1 MIKKNKLNQLEDFLI
16 KNDIK
21 PEQIILMKSDAS
33 NRRYARI
40 YNQKKSIILMDDQES
55 INLEKFLSIAD
66 IFENLGLSVPKIFI
80 KDIEKGFFLLEDFGD
95 ETYNNFIQNNSEY
108 DYLYESAVDVLGI
121 LQNANI
127 PGDLEIF
134 SENRILKEVSI
145 FLEWTV
151 PYYFGDTKNLI
162 LRNNFINNWKE
173 IAKIIHSKSNVITHF
188 DYHIDNLVWLKNRT
202 NHRRVGILDF
212 QDALIGPQVYDLVSL
227 LQDARINV
235 NEKLQKKLKNRYLK
249 SYRGSKDEFNLIYDF
264 VGAQRNTR
272 ILGVFAR
279 LKLRD
284 NKVGYQK
291 YMNRVWEN
299 LIDNLKNPEL
309 KNLANSYKYFI
320 PKEVSE
326 FNG

>member
-1 MIKKNKLNQLEDFLI
+1 MIISFVIKLI
-16 KNDIK
+16 
-21 PEQIILMKSDAS
+21 
-33 NRRYARI
+33 
-40 YNQKKSIILMDDQES
+40 
-55 INLEKFLSIAD
+55 
-66 IFENLGLSVPKIFI
+66 V
-80 KDIEKGFFLLEDFGD
+80 
-95 ETYNNFIQNNSEY
+95 
-108 DYLYESAVDVLGI
+108 
-121 LQNANI
+121 
-127 PGDLEIF
+127 
-134 SENRILKEVSI
+134 VSI